1 MFKSVE
7 VGVAMTRRNELA
19 AERSLTVLVS
29 IITGTP
35 CGELIFS
42 FTDHLLL
49 LSIGRGT
56 PLSLHTRV
64 SDLDD
69 RLLLPTLEI
78 TYG

>member
-1 MFKSVE
+1 
-7 VGVAMTRRNELA
+7 MTRRNELA

-29 IITGTP
+29 IITDTP

-42 FTDHLLL
+42 FTDHPSLLHRERAPV
-49 LSIGRGT
+49 I
-56 PLSLHTRV
+56 LHTRV